1 MIPSHYLTDGRVTL
15 IISPW
20 SITDFEG
27 AGIEP
32 RHMDHLGFKVENLD
46 SFKKDLQALVK
57 RNPALHLNREEPKAR
72 SD

>member
-1 MIPSHYLTDGRVTL
+1 MIQSLSQPNGRVTL

-32 RHMDHLGFKVENLD
+32 RHMDHLGFKVETWIRLRKI
-46 SFKKDLQALVK
+46 FRLW
-57 RNPALHLNREEPKAR
+57 
-72 SD
+72 